1 MNEEELKEEIELLKE
16 DLRVADG
23 YFMSCSN
30 KLVAAEK
37 EIDEL
42 KQRLKDIKDVF
53 EGCCYACEPV
63 GMLNQELE
71 AQLKCIE
78 EDGTEE
84 HNAAFDLRCKLA
96 EALVEKNRWKDVA
109 KKLYSV
115 VLQLQ
120 EVSKTN
126 MVVVVGPNFYSEAV
140 GALNSYEELNGKDF

>member
-1 MNEEELKEEIELLKE
+1 MNCDNIKRENNILKQDLKTIDELYIKLVQQLAATEVEKE
-16 DLRVADG
+16 DL
-23 YFMSCSN
+23 
-30 KLVAAEK
+30 E
-37 EIDEL
+37 E
-42 KQRLKDIKDVF
+42 
-53 EGCCYACEPV
+53 
-63 GMLNQELE
+63 
-71 AQLKCIE
+71 QLKAIE

-96 EALVEKNRWKDVA
+96 EALVENDKQKEVA
-109 KKLYSV
+109 RKLYSV

>member
-1 MNEEELKEEIELLKE
+1 MNYETPRTNKASLGPKSIENTTEVVSAYFARGLETEINKLKE
-16 DLRVADG
+16 DLKSIDEIYV
-23 YFMSCSN
+23 
-30 KLVAAEK
+30 KLVQQLAATEVEK
-37 EIDEL
+37 ED
-42 KQRLKDIKDVF
+42 
-53 EGCCYACEPV
+53 
-63 GMLNQELE
+63 LE
-71 AQLKCIE
+71 EQLKAIE

-96 EALVEKNRWKDVA
+96 EALVENDKQKEVA
-109 KKLYSV
+109 RKLYSV